1 MYKAK
6 IWITLRTGI
15 LDPAGQAVQ
24 KGLHSQG
31 FVGVRDVRMGK
42 AIELLLDA
50 ENEHEAG
57 NLVRETCERLLVN
70 PVMEDYTFTLE
81 AGA

>member
-6 IWITLRTGI
+6 IYVTLRQGI

-31 FVGVRDVRMGK
+31 FGSVLDVRMGK
-42 AIELLLDA
+42 FMELTLA
-50 ENEHEAG
+50 ATSEREAAG
-57 NLVRETCERLLVN
+57 MVRETCERLLVN
-70 PVMEDYTFTLE
+70 PVMEDYSFTLL
-81 AGA
+81 ALA

>member
-6 IWITLRTGI
+6 IWVTLRQGI

-42 AIELLLDA
+42 FMELVLDVTS
-50 ENEHEAG
+50 EREAAG
-57 NLVRETCERLLVN
+57 LVRETCERLLVN

-81 AGA
+81 AHV

>member
-6 IWITLRTGI
+6 IWVTLRQGI

-42 AIELLLDA
+42 FMELVLDVTS
-50 ENEHEAG
+50 EREAAG
-57 NLVRETCERLLVN
+57 LVRETCERLLVN

-81 AGA
+81 AYV

>member
-1 MYKAK
+1 MYKAR
-6 IWITLRTGI
+6 IYVTLRQGI

-42 AIELLLDA
+42 FLEVCL
-50 ENEHEAG
+50 EATSEREAAA
-57 NLVRETCERLLVN
+57 LVRETCERLLVN

-81 AGA
+81 AQV

>member
-1 MYKAK
+1 M
-6 IWITLRTGI
+6 
-15 LDPAGQAVQ
+15 Q

-42 AIELLLDA
+42 FMELVLDVTS
-50 ENEHEAG
+50 EREAAG
-57 NLVRETCERLLVN
+57 LVRETCERLLVN

-81 AGA
+81 AYV